1 MRLKG
6 CEKIRSW
13 FDKLT
18 TSGVPQWKLKYLAAR
33 PELVEGQRLIFS
45 QPIRESGNGLGAG

>member
-1 MRLKG
+1 MTVAEENPPASPWG

-18 TSGVPQWKLKYLAAR
+18 T
-33 PELVEGQRLIFS
+33 
-45 QPIRESGNGLGAG
+45 NGMAQTEI